1 MNKPVYISVRV
12 DRATKDRLE
21 TISEVLGVTKSEAVR
36 KAIKY
41 YFDNADEED

>member
-12 DRATKDRLE
+12 DRATKDRLG

-36 KAIKY
+36 KAILY
-41 YFDNADEED
+41 YFENAEED

>member
-21 TISEVLGVTKSEAVR
+21 TIGEVLGVTKSEAVR
-36 KAIKY
+36 KAILY
-41 YFDNADEED
+41 YFENAEED